1 MSLYNTND
9 AYQMYAYYLALK
21 KHFTSSYDY
30 HKYHGKINVPITS
43 FETRKDK
50 FFFYKLSKRSDA
62 KDFILANLVEN
73 PNIWIG
79 DMIGE
84 KGDAVFMEWKKRQQ
98 SISYVFNSE
107 LSNLDEDF
115 DSNLIVKDGQHPN
128 LLRLHINRTVSKETL
143 IIVDDLTNVFSYWSK
158 KILDNIIFP
167 DILNTCNKYKPF
179 LEYDRNKM
187 KSILVDIFATTA

>member
-98 SISYVFNSE
+98 SISYVFKSE

-115 DSNLIVKDGQHPN
+115 DSNLIVKDGQHPK

-143 IIVDDLTNVFSYWSK
+143 IIVDDLTNVFSYCSK

>member
-9 AYQMYAYYLALK
+9 AYQMYVYYLAIK
-21 KHFTSSYDY
+21 RHFTSNYDF
-30 HKYHGKINVPITS
+30 HKYNGKINASVTS

-50 FFFYKLSKRSDA
+50 FFFYKLSKKTDA
-62 KDFILANLVEN
+62 KNFILANLVEN

-98 SISYVFNSE
+98 SISYVFKSE

-115 DSNLIVKDGQHPN
+115 DSNLIVKDGKHPK

-187 KSILVDIFATTA
+187 KSILVDIFATNA

>member
-9 AYQMYAYYLALK
+9 AYQMYVYYLAIK
-21 KHFTSSYDY
+21 RHFTSNYDF
-30 HKYHGKINVPITS
+30 HKYNGKINASVTS

-50 FFFYKLSKRSDA
+50 FFFYKLSKKTDA
-62 KDFILANLVEN
+62 KNFILANVVEN
-73 PNIWIG
+73 PNIWVG
-79 DMIGE
+79 DIVGE

-98 SISYVFNSE
+98 SISYVFKSE

-115 DSNLIVKDGQHPN
+115 DSNLIVKDGQHPK

>member
-1 MSLYNTND
+1 
-9 AYQMYAYYLALK
+9 MYVYYLAIK
-21 KHFTSSYDY
+21 RHFTSNYDF
-30 HKYHGKINVPITS
+30 HKYNGKINASVTS

-50 FFFYKLSKRSDA
+50 FFFYKLSKKTDA
-62 KDFILANLVEN
+62 KNFILANLVEN

-98 SISYVFNSE
+98 SISYVFKSE

-115 DSNLIVKDGQHPN
+115 DSNLIVKDGQHPK

-187 KSILVDIFATTA
+187 KSILVDIFATNA

>member
-9 AYQMYAYYLALK
+9 AYQMYVYYLAIK
-21 KHFTSSYDY
+21 RHFTSNYDF
-30 HKYHGKINVPITS
+30 HKYNGKINASVTS

-50 FFFYKLSKRSDA
+50 FFFYKLSKKTDA
-62 KDFILANLVEN
+62 KNFILANLVEN

-98 SISYVFNSE
+98 SISYVFKSE

-115 DSNLIVKDGQHPN
+115 DSNLIVKDGQHPK

>member
-21 KHFTSSYDY
+21 KHFTSRYDY

-98 SISYVFNSE
+98 SISYVFKSE

-115 DSNLIVKDGQHPN
+115 DSNLIVKDGQHPK

>member
-9 AYQMYAYYLALK
+9 AYQMYVYYLAIK
-21 KHFTSSYDY
+21 RHFTSNYDF
-30 HKYHGKINVPITS
+30 HKYNGKINASVTS

-50 FFFYKLSKRSDA
+50 FFFYKLSKKTDA
-62 KDFILANLVEN
+62 KNFILANLVEN

-98 SISYVFNSE
+98 SISYVFKSE

-115 DSNLIVKDGQHPN
+115 DSNLIVKDGQHPK

-187 KSILVDIFATTA
+187 KSILVDIFATNA